1 MRLPSLRRFLL
12 RGGSLPFD
20 MFDVAYTDAEARR
33 ARRMESIYHVGQ
45 SRIWDGRDVLQQL
58 IAKHGKPV
66 LPPEKRRALA
76 KVFAIIMWGE
86 LAAWKISAQLADELV
101 PLEAKLA
108 AASQVHDEAR
118 HFYVMHD
125 YLEALG
131 ETPQPMEFWSQ
142 RVLAM
147 TLGTED
153 LTKKLLGMQLTVETI
168 ALVIFQRVRELEVEP
183 VLTELMPYYERDEAR
198 HVGLGVQLVPQLMN
212 ALSIPGLVDVGLF
225 QLDLLVTT
233 LVALKAIEKDLL
245 LLGVDPRSMLGIA
258 FRKQADIDALIK
270 AEFPLWPEDPP
281 VRRVFEGA
289 CEALFPSEGPG
300 ARVPLATRVKHA
312 IEVVARARPSVVEHW
327 GSRGERKPTAHA
339 A

>member
-12 RGGSLPFD
+12 RGGDLPFG
-20 MFDVAYTDAEARR
+20 MFDEARSDAEARR

-45 SRIWDGRDVLQQL
+45 NRLWDGREVLKEL
-58 IAKHGKPV
+58 IARHGNPT
-66 LPPEKRRALA
+66 LPPDKARALA
-76 KVFAIIMWGE
+76 KVFSIIMWGE

-125 YLEALG
+125 YLVALG
-131 ETPQPMEFWSQ
+131 GRPPPMEFWSQ

-147 TLGTED
+147 TLGTKD

-212 ALSIPGLVDVGLF
+212 GLSVAGTVDVALF
-225 QLDLLVTT
+225 QLDLLLTT
-233 LVALKAIEKDLL
+233 LVALKVIEPDLL
-245 LLGVDPRSMLGIA
+245 AIGVDPRSMLGIA
-258 FRKQADIDALIK
+258 FRKQAEVDAAIK
-270 AEFPLWPEDPP
+270 KEYPLWPEDGP
-281 VRRVFEGA
+281 VRRVFEGV
-289 CEALFPSEGPG
+289 CEAIFPTEGAG
-300 ARVPLATRVKHA
+300 VAVPLATRVRHA
-312 IEVVARARPSVVEHW
+312 AQVVARARPSVVEQW
-327 GSRGERKPTAHA
+327 GGRGERRSA
-339 A
+339 ANAA